1 MDYPK
6 ILSKYFGDKSWSY
19 RDTYESIIWNDQTSE
34 KPTQEKLNDLYELL
48 LVDEMR
54 EKRNQLLKES
64 DFRVVVDYDY
74 PTKDLWITY
83 RQTLRDFPEAW
94 VKDMEFPESPT

>member
-1 MDYPK
+1 
-6 ILSKYFGDKSWSY
+6 
-19 RDTYESIIWNDQTSE
+19 
-34 KPTQEKLNDLYELL
+34 
-48 LVDEMR
+48 MR

>member
-1 MDYPK
+1 
-6 ILSKYFGDKSWSY
+6 
-19 RDTYESIIWNDQTSE
+19 
-34 KPTQEKLNDLYELL
+34 
-48 LVDEMR
+48 MR

-74 PTKDLWITY
+74 PNKNEWITY
-83 RQTLRDFPEAW
+83 RQTLRDFPEVW